1 MKLWA
6 WAETISES
14 SLPTSQFQVICP
26 LLYNHTAHQPTHHL
40 PITFFGLICS
50 LFIFKLP
57 RLVIE
62 RDEKLDSGKVNDFDQ
77 IKKDIDFVDKKK
89 GSLSDCGQV
98 GFQSNNANKKH
109 FKFLTPSTTAA
120 TKPNVSGKSTET
132 FRQTNQLTI
141 DRYFRDKFKWPI
153 CWWITL

>member
-1 MKLWA
+1 MDKHDGAFVKFEMKIIKQHFSAFSRLIH
-6 WAETISES
+6 ESVRIDRNSRDNSISILNSKSEWGS
-14 SLPTSQFQVICP
+14 
-26 LLYNHTAHQPTHHL
+26 N
-40 PITFFGLICS
+40 
-50 LFIFKLP
+50 KLP

-120 TKPNVSGKSTET
+120 PKPNVSGKSTET

-141 DRYFRDKFKWPI
+141 DRYFRDKFK
-153 CWWITL
+153 